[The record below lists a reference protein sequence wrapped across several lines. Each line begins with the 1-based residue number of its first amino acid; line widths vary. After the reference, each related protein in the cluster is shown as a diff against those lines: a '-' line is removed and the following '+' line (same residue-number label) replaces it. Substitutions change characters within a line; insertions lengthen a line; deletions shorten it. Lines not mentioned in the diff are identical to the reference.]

1 MKTIKIPLL
10 SLDRTSNQH
19 KNIYRNRYVLELSS
33 EPSITVA
40 HEVLNNN
47 KKWENGYSWFGIYP
61 NNPYKD
67 ESPDKEYFFGLL
79 KKYDDYYDG
88 PIITWAIG
96 RISINYRW

>member
-19 KNIYRNRYVLELSS
+19 KNICRNRYVLELSS

-47 KKWENGYSWFGIYP
+47 KKW
-61 NNPYKD
+61 
-67 ESPDKEYFFGLL
+67 
-79 KKYDDYYDG
+79 
-88 PIITWAIG
+88 
-96 RISINYRW
+96 